1 MMGRHMLLPIALT
14 VALAAG
20 QSPVPLFMWDSDHG
34 AYGGNNVYMTNP
46 IELHEL
52 SSVILPSAS
61 DVLPEVVVAYVGDQL
76 SADEVADHVRK
87 GHLASL
93 QQHLKSA
100 GSSAIAPYTYRP
112 VDTATEALGAVAATL
127 SQLTNR
133 TQPGGAFHAA
143 GLLSDAQVAQLSS
156 HVPGWKPVD
165 LAKLSAEDPMW
176 SNGAV
181 DVLAIF
187 FGDAAAADDTIA
199 AAEKSLLSKVDAT
212 KYTSLLTA
220 ALNSAPKPTRVV
232 HMGSGARHLLAAA
245 DVVDAAAVSYLYA
258 SSNFLAGGMFMIV
271 FTMIVLL
278 GSCCMLA
285 IQTPTQYWSDKE
297 FNLGKLDE

>member
-1 MMGRHMLLPIALT
+1 MMGRKMLLPVALT

-20 QSPVPLFMWDSDHG
+20 QSPVPLFMWGSDHG

-46 IELHEL
+46 IELREL
-52 SSVILPSAS
+52 SSVVLPA

-112 VDTATEALGAVAATL
+112 VDTAAEALGAVAATL

-143 GLLSDAQVAQLSS
+143 GPLSDAQVAQLSS

-165 LAKLSAEDPMW
+165 LATLSAEDPMW

-187 FGDAAAADDTIA
+187 FGDAAAADDTIT
-199 AAEKSLLSKVDAT
+199 AAEDLLLSKVDAT

-232 HMGSGARHLLAAA
+232 HMGSGGARHLLAAA

-271 FTMIVLL
+271 FTMIILL

-285 IQTPTQYWSDKE
+285 IQTPTQYWSDKD
-297 FNLGKLDE
+297 FTLGKLDE